1 MERMRAVLT
10 AIGVP
15 AQQIH
20 FERFALL

>member
-1 MERMRAVLT
+1 QTVLAVV
-10 AIGVP
+10 GVP